1 MSKHQGG
8 ESAQLVSEKSKD
20 IRLTNI
26 IAARAV
32 ADVVRTSLGPRGMD
46 KMIQDPKGRVII
58 TNDGATILSQMEVI
72 HPTARM
78 LVEISKAQ
86 DIEAGDGT
94 TSVVV
99 MAGALLKACNELMSK
114 GIHPTAISDGFQV
127 ALKRALEVI
136 DEMAN
141 PIDLGDRER
150 IVANAVTSLSSK
162 IVAHN
167 SELLA
172 PMAVDAIMK
181 IIDKETA
188 INVDLKDINV
198 SKKLGGT
205 IDDSELVDGLC
216 FVDKKASHF
225 AGGPTR
231 IENAKIGLIQFPL
244 SAPKSDLE
252 SNVVVHD
259 YTAMDRL
266 LKEERKHIVE
276 LVKKVVATKV
286 NVLLLQKSILRDA
299 VSDLALHFLAK
310 KNIMVIRDIDR
321 SQIDFISRT
330 IGAIPV
336 AHIDQF
342 KADKLGHAD
351 LVEEVTTGG
360 AKVIKVTGCP
370 NQGQTVSVLLRGS
383 NALLLEE
390 ADRSLHDALCV
401 VRALVKKRST
411 IPGGA
416 CAEMEVSYQ
425 LQKYSREIF
434 GSDSYVVRAFGE
446 ALELIPYTL
455 AENAG
460 MDPIVFVTELRNR
473 HDAGEKYAGLN
484 IRSNAIQNMLEQ
496 TVQQP
501 SLVTASAL
509 TLATECVR
517 MILKI
522 DDIVMT
528 R

>member
-1 MSKHQGG
+1 M
-8 ESAQLVSEKSKD
+8 
-20 IRLTNI
+20 
-26 IAARAV
+26 
-32 ADVVRTSLGPRGMD
+32 
-46 KMIQDPKGRVII
+46 
-58 TNDGATILSQMEVI
+58 AT
-72 HPTARM
+72 
-78 LVEISKAQ
+78 
-86 DIEAGDGT
+86 
-94 TSVVV
+94 
-99 MAGALLKACNELMSK
+99 
-114 GIHPTAISDGFQV
+114 
-127 ALKRALEVI
+127 
-136 DEMAN
+136 
-141 PIDLGDRER
+141 PIDLDDRER
-150 IVANAVTSLSSK
+150 LIANAVTSLSSK

-181 IIDKETA
+181 VIDKKTA

-198 SKKLGGT
+198 CKKLGGT

-231 IENAKIGLIQFPL
+231 IEGARIGLIQFPL

-276 LVKKVVATKV
+276 LVKKVIATKV
-286 NVLLLQKSILRDA
+286 NVLLIQKSILRDA

-310 KNIMVIRDIDR
+310 KNIMVIRDIERD
-321 SQIDFISRT
+321 QVDFISRT
-330 IGAIPV
+330 INATPV

-342 KADKLGHAD
+342 KAEKLGNAE

-390 ADRSLHDALCV
+390 ADRSFHDALCV

-416 CAEMEVSYQ
+416 CAEMEVSYA
-425 LQKYSREIF
+425 LQKHSREIF
-434 GSDSYVVRAFGE
+434 GSNSYVVRAFGE

-484 IRSNAIQNMLEQ
+484 IRSNAI
-496 TVQQP
+496 
-501 SLVTASAL
+501 
-509 TLATECVR
+509 
-517 MILKI
+517 
-522 DDIVMT
+522 
-528 R
+528 